1 MDLEI
6 LRLLFDFG
14 MVVLIWLI
22 QLVIYP
28 RLCYYSTSDVRV
40 WHQKYTPRVSY
51 VVMPLM
57 VGQLIIAILQV
68 NQSPDV
74 YTIFSL
80 CAVLILWLSTF
91 IQFVPLHS
99 KISRRISCDGIPEK
113 LVQLNWLRTILWNLV
128 FLWSVYWIIQN

>member
-1 MDLEI
+1 MNLEI
-6 LRLLFDFG
+6 WRLLFDFG
-14 MVVLIWLI
+14 MVVLIWLV

-28 RLCYYSTSDVRV
+28 GLCYYNSSDVAI

-57 VGQLIIAILQV
+57 VGQLLLAIIQV
-68 NQSPDV
+68 TKNADL
-74 YTIFSL
+74 YTVFSL

-99 KISRRISCDGIPEK
+99 KISGKQDCTGIPQK
-113 LVQLNWLRTILWNLV
+113 LVKRNWFRTVLWTLV
-128 FLWSVYWIIQN
+128 FLWSVYWVLMK